1 MDSGSLG
8 MLVKGAYHPTTEG
21 GNVMHRFNTPRRR
34 QLLSGLLLTLALPA
48 AAWAAQPAS
57 GLGQAWPNAPDLA
70 ASPHWHVYAFDRDGV
85 RFVQINDAYGRVL
98 GAFATAGGQFLVLPM
113 GTGATL
119 TIASGTAAPSTGE
132 TVYRD
137 SNVQVTAT
145 TGADGTPQFHAIN
158 APCTDP
164 VECSTH
170 VASP

>member
-1 MDSGSLG
+1 MNRS
-8 MLVKGAYHPTTEG
+8 
-21 GNVMHRFNTPRRR
+21 NTPRRR
-34 QLLSGLLLTLALPA
+34 RLLSGLLLTLVLPA
-48 AAWAAQPAS
+48 AAYAAQPAS

-70 ASPHWHVYAFDRDGV
+70 ASPRWHVYVFDRDGV
-85 RFVQINDAYGRVL
+85 RFVQINDANGVVL

-119 TIASGTAAPSTGE
+119 SISADTGAPSTGE

-137 SNVQVTAT
+137 GTVQVTVTAA
-145 TGADGTPQFHAIN
+145 ADGTPQFHAL

-170 VASP
+170 ITSP